1 MEHDGQG
8 NRCADETSMG
18 SIMAPL
24 VQAAFHRY
32 HWSRCSKQE
41 LNRYIQYVLFDWAL
55 LCLLMKA
62 HDSISYWFSFILV
75 CRVFSWDD
83 AIYTCI
89 YVFISSYDCLLDDPS
104 EHKWPKLP
112 ELPGINYSMDEQC
125 RFDFGVGYKMCTAVS
140 PSHLCNHQYVE
151 ALLQLLIKHLIHDW
165 QDDIINALQ
174 EIAAQWIDITIKI
187 QT

>member
-1 MEHDGQG
+1 MFCDFSLFQPCLFYFPCSLGMEHDGQG

-41 LNRYIQYVLFDWAL
+41 LNRYIQYVAWSCSFCLSLSTAFPLAAFAL
-55 LCLLMKA
+55 RGI
-62 HDSISYWFSFILV
+62 DYFFSSN
-75 CRVFSWDD
+75 VFFQM
-83 AIYTCI
+83 
-89 YVFISSYDCLLDDPS
+89 YVHCVSSFPFSSYDCLLDDPF

-140 PSHLCNHQYVE
+140 AE
-151 ALLQLLIKHLIHDW
+151 
-165 QDDIINALQ
+165 
-174 EIAAQWIDITIKI
+174 
-187 QT
+187 

>member
-41 LNRYIQYVLFDWAL
+41 LNRYIQYVQ
-55 LCLLMKA
+55 CLLFNFFL
-62 HDSISYWFSFILV
+62 FSFFPMYMLCCKACVWSGSIHLIFLVLSYTWSLLFSKIL
-75 CRVFSWDD
+75 RLYFHLLL
-83 AIYTCI
+83 
-89 YVFISSYDCLLDDPS
+89 SSYDCLLDDPF

-140 PSHLCNHQYVE
+140 PSHLCNSQKNNLSYLFITFE
-151 ALLQLLIKHLIHDW
+151 SA
-165 QDDIINALQ
+165 
-174 EIAAQWIDITIKI
+174 EILRAFYTEL
-187 QT
+187 TS